1 MMAALFRIF
10 FPTARILFLILF
22 LIIAKKSLAQKD
34 STTIRKVSILSVGL
48 IGTAGSYYLLDQLW
62 YKNYERSKFHFF
74 NDNNEWMQMDK
85 IGHLFSSYTVG
96 SNCYSLMKWSGAS
109 ENQSLWLG
117 GNIGLIY
124 LTGIELMDSKS
135 DAWGFSNGDMIA
147 NCAGSFL
154 FIAQQKF
161 WKEQRIK
168 IKFSYQET
176 AFPSYNSEL
185 LGRNFQQRV
194 LKDYNGQT
202 YWSSFNVSSFL
213 ASDKTFPKWM
223 NFAIGYGATNM
234 IRAKNNVNDVNN
246 FQHKREFYI
255 SFDAD
260 LTRIR
265 WKKKW
270 MMTTAKIL
278 SFIKIPSPTL
288 EIRNDGRIKMHALF
302 F

>member
-1 MMAALFRIF
+1 MNKHNIKYSA
-10 FPTARILFLILF
+10 PLILI
-22 LIIAKKSLAQKD
+22 LILLMTVNQKMTAQKD
-34 STTIRKVSILSVGL
+34 SLALRKYSLLSIGL
-48 IGTAGSYYLLDQLW
+48 AGTAGSYYLLDQLW

-74 NDNNEWMQMDK
+74 NDNSEWMQMDK
-85 IGHLFSSYTVG
+85 AGHIFSSYTLG
-96 SNCYSLMKWSGAS
+96 SNAYSLMKWSGAS

-117 GNIGLIY
+117 GNFGLIY
-124 LTGIELMDSKS
+124 LAGIELMDSKS

-147 NCAGSFL
+147 NVAGSFL
-154 FIAQQKF
+154 FISQQKF
-161 WKEQRIK
+161 WNEQRIK
-168 IKFSYQET
+168 IKFSYQPT
-176 AFPSYNSEL
+176 QFPNYNSEL

-202 YWSSFNVSSFL
+202 YWASINTSSFL
-213 ASDKTFPKWM
+213 APDATFPKWM

-246 FQHKREFYI
+246 FQHKRELYI

-260 LTRIR
+260 LTRVR

-278 SFIKIPSPTL
+278 SFIKIPSPTF